1 MGSKKIKNKDAV
13 SAKAD
18 RKGEKVKDGEA
29 DEQNGLKRNKTMKR
43 LDEKEKL
50 KEGG

>member
-1 MGSKKIKNKDAV
+1 M
-13 SAKAD
+13 
-18 RKGEKVKDGEA
+18 KDGVA